1 MTFYSNNSCNYGVC
15 HSSSFIYSTTS
26 SPWLYLQWQCKMHQ
40 TNKKKITCINVII
53 IELLEFS
60 IACHPVLLLL
70 LWLFSCWW
78 CFTMYVCVMSHKFYF
93 CVFFLFKKSYIF
105 AAFIVRTYDTGHAY
119 YKLLSAFFTGIWL
132 CFMFNL
138 FVCLSIKKGE

>member
-15 HSSSFIYSTTS
+15 HSFSFIYSTTS

-70 LWLFSCWW
+70 LWLYSCWW

-93 CVFFLFKKSYIF
+93 CVFFFYLKSHTYLLHSLF
-105 AAFIVRTYDTGHAY
+105 VRMIPVMHITNYC
-119 YKLLSAFFTGIWL
+119 LLSSQVSDCVL
-132 CFMFNL
+132 CL
-138 FVCLSIKKGE
+138 TCLYVCW